1 MQEAA
6 ATQTHMEN
14 TNLSAFKRALK
25 QKDDISN
32 SDQSGK
38 LNKNDMWNVFSS

>member
-6 ATQTHMEN
+6 SAQTHMEN

-38 LNKNDMWNVFSS
+38 VNKNDIWNVFSS